1 MQTADL
7 QQNLWQIARMPLN
20 SRVYLTS

>member
-20 SRVYLTS
+20 SGVYLTS